1 MTQARSTQVSLQ
13 DTEYYHCISRCVRRA
28 FLCGEDKYSGQNF
41 EHRRVWLIERI
52 RLLSQV
58 FAIDVCAYAIMSNH
72 YHLVLHVNTASAE
85 SWSDEEVAQRWTTL
99 YKAPL
104 LVSRWLGG
112 ELKSKAEI
120 NKTLELIDEWRERL
134 QDISWFM
141 RNLNEFVAREANK
154 EEGCKGRFWEGRFKS
169 QALLDEK
176 ALLSCM
182 AYVDLNPVRADMA
195 QSLEESEFTSIYERI
210 HSVACKDD
218 DRKGELASLPAKG
231 LAGFLGHER
240 QMQPSV
246 FAKIG
251 GIEFSLLDYLTLV
264 ETLGQVVRSNKR
276 GYIPLTHNT
285 VLERLNMNAEEW
297 LKLAESFGGKFRC
310 AVGSIK
316 ELECYALHTNRS
328 WVSGKS
334 SMSSCNF

>member
-28 FLCGEDKYSGQNF
+28 FLCGEDKYSGKNF
-41 EHRRVWLIERI
+41 EHRRVWLVERI

-85 SWSDEEVAQRWTTL
+85 SWSDEEVAQRWIAL

-104 LVSRWLGG
+104 LVSRWLAG

-210 HSVACKDD
+210 HSVACKVM
-218 DRKGELASLPAKG
+218 KEMASW
-231 LAGFLGHER
+231 
-240 QMQPSV
+240 
-246 FAKIG
+246 
-251 GIEFSLLDYLTLV
+251 
-264 ETLGQVVRSNKR
+264 
-276 GYIPLTHNT
+276 PLYP
-285 VLERLNMNAEEW
+285 
-297 LKLAESFGGKFRC
+297 LKA
-310 AVGSIK
+310 
-316 ELECYALHTNRS
+316 
-328 WVSGKS
+328 
-334 SMSSCNF
+334 

>member
-13 DTEYYHCISRCVRRA
+13 DTAHYHCISRCVRRA
-28 FLCGEDKYSGQNF
+28 FLCGEDAYSGKSF
-41 EHRRVWLIERI
+41 EHRRLWLVERM

-72 YHLVLHVNTASAE
+72 YHLVLHVNTALAE
-85 SWSDEEVAQRWTTL
+85 SWSHQEVAQRWTTL

-104 LVSRWLGG
+104 LVSRWLGC

-120 NKTLELIDEWRERL
+120 NKTLALIGEWRERL
-134 QDISWFM
+134 TDISWFM

-195 QSLEESEFTSIYERI
+195 QSLEDSEFTSIYERI
-210 HSVACKDD
+210 HSIACQGDAG
-218 DRKGELASLPAKG
+218 RGEVTSLPAKG
-231 LAGFLGHER
+231 LVGFLGNER
-240 QMQPSV
+240 EVRPSV
-246 FAKIG
+246 FSKMG
-251 GIEFSLLDYLTLV
+251 GIEFSLLDYLALV
-264 ETLGQVVRSNKR
+264 EELGQVVRPNKR
-276 GYIPLTHNT
+276 GYISPCSDTILG
-285 VLERLNMNAEEW
+285 RLNMSAEEW
-297 LKLAESFGGKFRC
+297 LTLSESFGGKFRC
-310 AVGSIK
+310 AVGTTK
-316 ELECYALHTNRS
+316 ELESYALHTNRA
-328 WVSGKS
+328 WVAGKCS
-334 SMSSCNF
+334 MMSS

>member
-112 ELKSKAEI
+112 ELKYKAEI

-182 AYVDLNPVRADMA
+182 AYVDLNPVRAGMA
-195 QSLEESEFTSIYERI
+195 QSIEESEFTSIYERI
-210 HSVACKDD
+210 HSVACQQDEG
-218 DRKGELASLPAKG
+218 KGEIDLLPRKG

-240 QMQPSV
+240 KGQPC
-246 FAKIG
+246 F
-251 GIEFSLLDYLTLV
+251 GIEFSLLDYLALV
-264 ETLGQVVRSNKR
+264 EAFGKVIRPNKR
-276 GYIPLTHNT
+276 GYIPPCDNT
-285 VLERLNMNAEEW
+285 ILERLNMNAEEW
-297 LKLAESFGGKFRC
+297 LKLSESFGGKFRC
-310 AVGSIK
+310 AVGSTK
-316 ELECYALHTNRS
+316 ELESYAQHTKRA
-328 WVSGKS
+328 WVSGKA
-334 SMSSCNF
+334 SMIACNF